1 MDTSISFDTNMTEQ
15 QNASIGKVVKDYSKR
30 LSDFIR
36 QRVDDTDDADD
47 ILQDVF
53 FELTES
59 YRLVKPIEQMS
70 AWLFRVTRNK
80 IIDRYRKHK
89 PLSLESLQ
97 VQKTDDDNESLL
109 EELLFIT
116 EDSPDK
122 EFERELAW
130 QAIENALDEL
140 PAEQREVFRMHEMEQ
155 KSFKEIAEITGVSVN
170 TLISRKHYAVK
181 FLRNKLSNLY
191 NEFVENN

>member
-1 MDTSISFDTNMTEQ
+1 MDTSISIYVNMTEQ
-15 QNASIGKVVKDYSKR
+15 QNASIGKIVKDYSKR
-30 LSDFIR
+30 LGDFIR
-36 QRVDDTDDADD
+36 QRVDDEDDADD

-89 PLSLESLQ
+89 PVSLESLQ
-97 VQKTDDDNESLL
+97 VKNTEDENESLL

-122 EFERELAW
+122 EFERDLAW

-140 PAEQREVFRMHEMEQ
+140 PTEQREVFVMHEMQQ
-155 KSFKEIAEITGVSVN
+155 KSFKEISEQTKVSVN

-181 FLRNKLSNLY
+181 FLRDKLSNLY
-191 NEFVENN
+191 SEFVENN

>member
-1 MDTSISFDTNMTEQ
+1 METSISIDVNMTDQ

-36 QRVDDTDDADD
+36 QRVDDEDDAED

-59 YRLVKPIEQMS
+59 FRLVKPIEQMT

-89 PLSLESLQ
+89 PVSLESLQ
-97 VQKTDDDNESLL
+97 TKNVEEDNDSLL

-116 EDSPDK
+116 EDSPD
-122 EFERELAW
+122 
-130 QAIENALDEL
+130 
-140 PAEQREVFRMHEMEQ
+140 
-155 KSFKEIAEITGVSVN
+155 
-170 TLISRKHYAVK
+170 
-181 FLRNKLSNLY
+181 
-191 NEFVENN
+191 

>member
-1 MDTSISFDTNMTEQ
+1 METSISIGAHMTEQ

-36 QRVDDTDDADD
+36 QRVDDEDDAED

-53 FELTES
+53 FELTQS
-59 YRLVKPIEQMS
+59 FRLVKPIEQMT

-97 VQKTDDDNESLL
+97 IKKEDDENDSLL

-130 QAIENALDEL
+130 QAIEYALDEL
-140 PAEQREVFRMHEMEQ
+140 PAEQREVFVLHEMQQ
-155 KSFKEIAEITGVSVN
+155 KSFKEIAEQTGVSVN
-170 TLISRKHYAVK
+170 TLISRKFYAVK

-191 NEFVENN
+191 SEFVENS

>member
-1 MDTSISFDTNMTEQ
+1 MDTSISFDANMTEQ
-15 QNASIGKVVKDYSKR
+15 QNATIGKIVKDYSKR
-30 LSDFIR
+30 LGDFIR

-89 PLSLESLQ
+89 PVSLESLKIQ
-97 VQKTDDDNESLL
+97 QAEDENDLLL

-122 EFERELAW
+122 EFERDVAW
-130 QAIENALDEL
+130 QAIEKALDEL
-140 PAEQREVFRMHEMEQ
+140 PEEQREVFVMHEMEQ
-155 KSFKEIAEITGVSVN
+155 KSFKEIAELTKVSVN

-181 FLRNKLSNLY
+181 FLRLKLSNLY
-191 NEFVENN
+191 DEFLDNN

>member
-1 MDTSISFDTNMTEQ
+1 MDTSVSIPLMTEQ
-15 QNASIGKVVKDYSKR
+15 QNATIGKVVKDYSKR
-30 LSDFIR
+30 LGDFIR
-36 QRVDDTDDADD
+36 QRVDDEDDAED

-59 YRLVKPIEQMS
+59 YRLLKPIEQMT

-89 PLSLESLQ
+89 PLSLEQLQ
-97 VQKTDDDNESLL
+97 SPASDDENESLI
-109 EELLFIT
+109 EELVFIT
-116 EDSPDK
+116 EQSPDK

-130 QAIENALDEL
+130 QAIENALEEL
-140 PAEQREVFRMHEMEQ
+140 PAEQRDVFVQHEMEQ
-155 KSFKEIAEITGVSVN
+155 KSFKEIAEQTMVPVN

-181 FLRNKLSNLY
+181 FLRVKLGALY
-191 NEFVENN
+191 NEMIEES

>member
-1 MDTSISFDTNMTEQ
+1 MDTSISFDTNMTDQ
-15 QNASIGKVVKDYSKR
+15 QNASIGKVVKDFSKR
-30 LSDFIR
+30 LTEFIR

-53 FELTES
+53 YELTQS

-140 PAEQREVFRMHEMEQ
+140 PPEQREVFVMHEMEQ
-155 KSFKEIAEITGVSVN
+155 KSFKEIAEKNGVSVN

-191 NEFVENN
+191 SEFVENN